1 MKNPSEHKLY
11 KQLKREVVH
20 KEWLLKNL
28 PNSKQAR
35 ANQKRI
41 LQLLTKIKCEYKFG

>member
-1 MKNPSEHKLY
+1 MKSSSEHKLC

-28 PNSKQAR
+28 PKSKQAR
-35 ANQKRI
+35 DNQKRI